1 MVAKVSLN
9 DVQVTRVF
17 WEGKGAQVVEKYTT
31 KNGERETRY
40 ALFFDQPHG
49 LQDGQ
54 IINVEGLL
62 SANVDEFTKRDGST
76 GHAVNL
82 KLNNPQVS
90 KVDAGD
96 KVGHAAINQVWPS
109 VNGAGQVEPGDGA
122 PF

>member
-1 MVAKVSLN
+1 VAKVSLS

-54 IINVEGLL
+54 IISVDGLL
-62 SANVDEFTKRDGST
+62 SANVDEFTKRDGSI

-90 KVDAGD
+90 KVDAGE
-96 KVGHAAINQVWPS
+96 KLGHAAINQVWPS
-109 VNGAGQVEPGDGA
+109 VASAGVVEPGDGA

>member
-1 MVAKVSLN
+1 MAKVSLN